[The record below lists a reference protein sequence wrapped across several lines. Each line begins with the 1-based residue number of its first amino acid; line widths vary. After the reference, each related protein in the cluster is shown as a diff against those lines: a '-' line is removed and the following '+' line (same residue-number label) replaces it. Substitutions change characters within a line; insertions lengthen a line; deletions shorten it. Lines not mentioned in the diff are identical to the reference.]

1 MLNQYKTAEQTLR
14 HNHSRQERSL
24 GWALLVPS
32 GAAFALCAGKGW
44 KELGSCRAVQH
55 CNERLHGF
63 PEPS

>member
-44 KELGSCRAVQH
+44 KELGSCKGSATLQRTSPW
-55 CNERLHGF
+55 F
-63 PEPS
+63 P